1 VVLVTSL
8 IFFVLSYGNSN
19 KDSFWELTVGVGV
32 GVGVGEGFN
41 GTCNGTG
48 INKKGFF
55 SISSS

>member
-1 VVLVTSL
+1 MVLVTSL

-32 GVGVGEGFN
+32 GVGEGFN

>member
-19 KDSFWELTVGVGV
+19 KDSFWELR
-32 GVGVGEGFN
+32 VGEGFN

>member
-1 VVLVTSL
+1 MVLVTSL

-19 KDSFWELTVGVGV
+19 KDSFWELRVGV

>member
-1 VVLVTSL
+1 VVLVTLL

-19 KDSFWELTVGVGV
+19 KDSFWELGV

>member
-32 GVGVGEGFN
+32 GVGEGFN

>member
-1 VVLVTSL
+1 VVLVTLL

-19 KDSFWELTVGVGV
+19 KDSFWELGV

-41 GTCNGTG
+41 GTCNGMG

>member
-1 VVLVTSL
+1 MVLVTSL

-32 GVGVGEGFN
+32 RVGEGFN

>member
-1 VVLVTSL
+1 LR
-8 IFFVLSYGNSN
+8 
-19 KDSFWELTVGVGV
+19 V